1 MSILV
6 YCKQRATAEREK
18 DMGSIL
24 QAKKRKAIEA
34 PVDQVYVIY
43 GKAGSGKT
51 VLASTFPKTKEAPL
65 LYLDILEGG
74 IGSVA
79 TTDKELIDWV
89 PIETFEELDDVL
101 EEVVNGY
108 SEVDGKKVPVKYSTI
123 VIDSLT
129 QMEYLLKKKLKTDS
143 GKSSMTLQL
152 WGQAKDNQEDI
163 YNLLKFLH
171 VRTGAAIVG
180 IAHEKEIKDDDNPEF
195 NTLIPSLMTSAATS
209 LCAKASYVW
218 YTNIE
223 KDQII
228 DANNNVK
235 VTTKFNTY
243 INAKPYLL
251 TKCRKPKDFIV
262 PEKITDLTYDKFKKN
277 VLDKLNAT
285 K

>member
-1 MSILV
+1 
-6 YCKQRATAEREK
+6 
-18 DMGSIL
+18 MGSIL

-79 TTDKELIDWV
+79 TADKELIDWV

-108 SEVDGKKVPVKYSTI
+108 SEVDGKKIPVKYSTI

-129 QMEYLLKKKLKTDS
+129 QMEYLLKKKLKSDS

-171 VRTGAAIVG
+171 VRTGAVIVG

-223 KDQII
+223 KNKILMPNQE
-228 DANNNVK
+228 VK
-235 VTTKFNTY
+235 EITEFNTY

-251 TKCRKPKDFIV
+251 TKCRKPKDFPV
-262 PEKITDLTYDKFKKN
+262 QAKVTDLTYDKFKAN
-277 VLDKLNAT
+277 VLDKINA
-285 K
+285 KK

>member
-1 MSILV
+1 MS
-6 YCKQRATAEREK
+6 
-18 DMGSIL
+18 SIL
-24 QAKKRKAIEA
+24 QAKKRKATEA

-79 TTDKELIDWV
+79 TDDKELIDWV
-89 PIETFEELDDVL
+89 PVETFEELDDIL
-101 EEVVNGY
+101 EEVVNGF
-108 SEVDGKKVPVKYSTI
+108 SEVDGKQIPVKYSTI

-143 GKSSMTLQL
+143 GKKSMTLQL

-171 VRTGAAIVG
+171 VKTGAAIVG

-195 NTLIPSLMTSAATS
+195 NTLIPSLMTTAATS

-223 KDQII
+223 KVQKI
-228 DANNNVK
+228 NPETQE
-235 VTTKFNTY
+235 VTSKTEFNTY

-251 TKCRKPKDFIV
+251 TKCRKPKDFPV
-262 PEKITDLTYDKFKKN
+262 PEKVTNLTYDKFKAG
-277 VLDKLNAT
+277 VLDKLTNG

>member
-1 MSILV
+1 MSILQS
-6 YCKQRATAEREK
+6 KKMKAT
-18 DMGSIL
+18 
-24 QAKKRKAIEA
+24 QA

-74 IGSVA
+74 IGSVDSK
-79 TTDKELIDWV
+79 DKELIDWV
-89 PIETFEELDDVL
+89 PIETFEEIDEVL
-101 EEVVNGY
+101 EDVIKGY
-108 SEVDGKKVPVKYSTI
+108 SEVDGKQIPVKYSTI

-129 QMEYLLKKKLKTDS
+129 QMEYLLKKYLKTS
-143 GKSSMTLQL
+143 AGKNSMTLQL

-171 VRTGAAIVG
+171 VKTGAVIVG
-180 IAHEKEIKDDDNPEF
+180 IAHEKEVKDDDNPEF

-223 KDQII
+223 KETSIGAD
-228 DANNNVK
+228 NNVIS
-235 VTTKFNTY
+235 TTKFNTY

-251 TKCRKPKDFIV
+251 TKCRKPKDFKV
-262 PEKITDLTYDKFKKN
+262 PEKIADLTYDKFKKN
-277 VLDKLNAT
+277 VLDKLNG
-285 K
+285 KN

>member
-1 MSILV
+1 MSIL
-6 YCKQRATAEREK
+6 QT
-18 DMGSIL
+18 
-24 QAKKRKAIEA
+24 KKRKASEA

-74 IGSVA
+74 IGSVESK
-79 TTDKELIDWV
+79 DRELIDWV
-89 PIETFEELDDVL
+89 PIETFEEIDSIL
-101 EEVVNGY
+101 EEVVQGY
-108 SEVDGKKVPVKYSTI
+108 SEVDGKQIPVKYSTI

-129 QMEYLLKKKLKTDS
+129 QMEYLLKKYLKTS
-143 GKSSMTLQL
+143 AGKNSMTLQL

-171 VRTGAAIVG
+171 VKTGAIIVG
-180 IAHEKEIKDDDNPEF
+180 IAHEKEVKDDDNPEF

-218 YTNIE
+218 YTNVE
-223 KDQII
+223 KEQKITD
-228 DANNNVK
+228 DNTVVNE
-235 VTTKFNTY
+235 TKFNTY

-251 TKCRKPKDFIV
+251 TKCRKPKDFKV

-277 VLDKLNAT
+277 VLDKLNG
-285 K
+285 KN

>member
-1 MSILV
+1 MSIL
-6 YCKQRATAEREK
+6 QT
-18 DMGSIL
+18 
-24 QAKKRKAIEA
+24 KKRKASEA

-74 IGSVA
+74 IGSVESK
-79 TTDKELIDWV
+79 DRELIDWV
-89 PIETFEELDDVL
+89 PIETFEEIDSIL
-101 EEVVNGY
+101 EEVVQGY
-108 SEVDGKKVPVKYSTI
+108 SEVDGKQIPVKYSTI

-129 QMEYLLKKKLKTDS
+129 QMEYLLKKYLKTS
-143 GKSSMTLQL
+143 AGKNSMTLQL

-171 VRTGAAIVG
+171 VKTGAIIVG
-180 IAHEKEIKDDDNPEF
+180 IAHEKEVKDDDNPEF

-218 YTNIE
+218 YTNVE
-223 KDQII
+223 KDQKIT
-228 DANNNVK
+228 DDNTVVNE
-235 VTTKFNTY
+235 TKFNTY

-251 TKCRKPKDFIV
+251 TKCRKPKDFKV

-277 VLDKLNAT
+277 VLDKLNG
-285 K
+285 KN